1 MKFLFEISPTQK
13 PFVVAGIWMGI
24 LNLTNLR
31 YVDKI
36 SKNALTTFELSSLNF
51 KVNVV

>member
-36 SKNALTTFELSSLNF
+36 SKNALTTFELSSLNS